1 MQAGAKA
8 YIEMDQQLNRPV
20 SQQKKVCSSVVCV
33 CLICDNVMPIT
44 PGINHNPACGSA
56 EQAESKKGL
65 QFVIH
70 LSAHNGNR
78 SRCHV
83 IFMIHQR
90 SK

>member
-44 PGINHNPACGSA
+44 PGINHNPACGTVTVL
-56 EQAESKKGL
+56 SKLRARKDCNL
-65 QFVIH
+65 
-70 LSAHNGNR
+70 
-78 SRCHV
+78 
-83 IFMIHQR
+83 
-90 SK
+90 